1 MRDESPVQNPRRARR
16 WFAILR
22 WAGAVLCLAT
32 VAAGVTL
39 LPLAQY
45 FKWLLEWTEG
55 LGFWGPVLLLVVYVA
70 VCLLFL
76 PSSILTLGAG
86 FLFGAIWGAA
96 IASLGAT
103 LGAAAAFLVAR
114 GVLRGRIEHR
124 LATHPKFRRL
134 DRAIGDQGFQ
144 IVVLARLCSF
154 FPYDLTSYLL
164 GLTNITLVR
173 YVLATWL
180 GRLPETVMFAYLGS
194 TAKNIAD
201 LAAGRVAFGT
211 APQVLLVL
219 GAVAMVAIVIVMASV
234 ARRAL
239 RDTVGDSVARDKD

>member
-1 MRDESPVQNPRRARR
+1 MRDEPPVRIVNTLRRLSAIVR
-16 WFAILR
+16 WG
-22 WAGAVLCLAT
+22 GAVVYFAAIIAGLAF
-32 VAAGVTL
+32 
-39 LPLAQY
+39 LPLARYFQY
-45 FKWLLEWTEG
+45 LLEWTDG
-55 LGFWGPVLLLVVYVA
+55 LGPWGPVLLVVVYVA

-114 GVLRGRIEHR
+114 GILRGRIEHR

-154 FPYDLTSYLL
+154 FPYDLTSYL
-164 GLTNITLVR
+164 GLTDISLVR

-194 TAKNIAD
+194 TA
-201 LAAGRVAFGT
+201 RT
-211 APQVLLVL
+211 
-219 GAVAMVAIVIVMASV
+219 S
-234 ARRAL
+234 R
-239 RDTVGDSVARDKD
+239 TW